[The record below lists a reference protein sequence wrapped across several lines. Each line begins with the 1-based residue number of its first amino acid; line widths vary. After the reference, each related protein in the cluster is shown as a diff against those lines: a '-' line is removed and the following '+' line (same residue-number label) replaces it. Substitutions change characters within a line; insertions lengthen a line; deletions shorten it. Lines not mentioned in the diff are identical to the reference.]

1 MAACTFGL
9 TYMQYDS
16 GYDEESDVSSWVHRK
31 QIDLLYAGLPF
42 TIISTTVVVLL
53 VFLFLSE
60 SVRGLNLTVWFSLFC
75 LLLVFRSLSSWLY
88 SRQKRKCRIQYRRM
102 ERLFI
107 FGVVLTGML
116 WASVGIWLFPELDLK
131 GKILLFIAIMGIAA
145 AANTTMGYRRV
156 PIYIFTA
163 LLILPLVIGVNIAD
177 FPNAMAVSFAML
189 IYMAF
194 LLRTSIVFYSNNKK
208 MLQLQEQSLKHE
220 QKLLIQ
226 REQAELANRAKS
238 EFLSRMSHELR
249 TPLNTVLGLNE
260 LQLLDKDNPLTEKQ
274 LNRTNKISEAGH
286 HLLSLVNDVLDFSRI
301 ETGEI
306 EINVSVINCL
316 EVLRDALRLI
326 EGKVRSR
333 RITIFIDEDRS
344 DLFVL
349 ADYTR
354 LKQVLV
360 NLLDN
365 AVKYN
370 RQEGT
375 ITVAFE
381 DAGNGYLRISVVDTG
396 YGIPEHLKGELFT
409 PFSRLNAEQ
418 MGIDGTGIG
427 LSFSKQ
433 LVELM
438 NGQIG
443 VESRQGQGSC
453 FWIELEKASEP
464 AAETKQRIEPDLVT
478 DYRTS
483 ADTNYAGKLL
493 LAEDNLVNQEVAVD
507 MLEQSGYEIDVA
519 SNGEEVLEALSRY
532 PYGLVLMDCE
542 MPVMDGFTAT
552 MRIREREKTMQLPQT
567 TVIALT
573 AHAIDGVREKCLASG
588 MNDFLTKPFS
598 YTEITGKVA
607 QWVEAG
613 NESTND
619 LTADSKQMN
628 TAILDSPDKQNL
640 SAPEGQ
646 SDATILEPGALNQLR
661 ARQKYRNRN
670 LVKRVVGIYLE
681 QTPKL
686 LMELAMAGRQSDL
699 ESLSHIAH
707 TIKSSSM
714 TIGAATLAESCR
726 KIELLCDQGLIE
738 QEVISKPGLIY
749 PEVEQELRDVLANE
763 A

>member
-1 MAACTFGL
+1 
-9 TYMQYDS
+9 MQYNSNND
-16 GYDEESDVSSWVHRK
+16 DRSDISTWVHRK

-42 TIISTTVVVLL
+42 SIISTAVVVLL
-53 VFLFLSE
+53 VFLFLGDS
-60 SVRGLNLTVWFSLFC
+60 LNWLNSSVWFSLFC
-75 LLLVFRSLSSWLY
+75 FVLVLRSLSSWLY
-88 SRQKRKCRIQYRRM
+88 SRQKSQHRVNYRRM
-102 ERLFI
+102 ESLFI
-107 FGVVLTGML
+107 VGVVFTGIL
-116 WASVGIWLFPELDLK
+116 WASVGLFLFPELDLK
-131 GKILLFIAIMGIAA
+131 GKVLLFIVIMGIAA

-163 LLILPLVIGVNIAD
+163 LLILPLVVGVNIAD
-177 FPNAMAVSFAML
+177 FPNAIAVSIAML
-189 IYMAF
+189 VYMVF
-194 LLRTSIVFYSNNKK
+194 LLRTSIVFYSNNEK
-208 MLQLQEQSLKHE
+208 MLKLQEESLKHE

-226 REQAELANRAKS
+226 REKAELANQSKS
-238 EFLSRMSHELR
+238 EFVSRMSHELR
-249 TPLNTVLGLNE
+249 TPLNSVLGLNE
-260 LQLLDKDNPLTEKQ
+260 LQLLDKYNPLTEKQ
-274 LNRTNKISEAGH
+274 LDRAQKISDAGH

-316 EVLRDALRLI
+316 DVLRDALRLI
-326 EGKVRSR
+326 EAKLSSR
-333 RITIFIDEDRS
+333 RITVFIDEKQD
-344 DLFVL
+344 DVL
-349 ADYTR
+349 VQADYTR

-381 DAGNGYLRISVVDTG
+381 DVGNGYLRISVVDTG
-396 YGIPEHLKGELFT
+396 YGIPDDLKGELFT

-453 FWIELEKASEP
+453 FWIELAKAIEPVSDTEQRIQASFVPDHVQKAS
-464 AAETKQRIEPDLVT
+464 
-478 DYRTS
+478 S
-483 ADTNYAGKLL
+483 AYVGKLL

-519 SNGEEVLEALSRY
+519 NNGEEVLAALTRGV
-532 PYGLVLMDCE
+532 YGLVLMDCE

-552 MRIREREKTMQLPQT
+552 RQLREREKLMQLPT
-567 TVIALT
+567 TPVIALT
-573 AHAIDGVREKCLASG
+573 AHAIEGVRERCLASG

-598 YTEITGKVA
+598 YAEITGKVA
-607 QWVEAG
+607 QWIEPGTGSV
-613 NESTND
+613 ND
-619 LTADSKQMN
+619 HQDDSV
-628 TAILDSPDKQNL
+628 SPDSSIVMEDSEQQIQEPGDQAEV
-640 SAPEGQ
+640 SV
-646 SDATILEPGALNQLR
+646 LEPQALNQLR
-661 ARQKYRNRN
+661 ARQKYRNKN

-686 LMELAMAGRQSDL
+686 LKELAAAGQQSDV
-699 ESLSHIAH
+699 EALSHIAH
-707 TIKSSSM
+707 TLKSSSM
-714 TIGAATLAESCR
+714 TVGAAALAESCR
-726 KIELLCDQGLIE
+726 EIEALCDQGQVG
-738 QEVISKPGLIY
+738 QEVIRKAGQMY
-749 PEVEQELRDVLANE
+749 FAVEHELQDVLANE
-763 A
+763 S